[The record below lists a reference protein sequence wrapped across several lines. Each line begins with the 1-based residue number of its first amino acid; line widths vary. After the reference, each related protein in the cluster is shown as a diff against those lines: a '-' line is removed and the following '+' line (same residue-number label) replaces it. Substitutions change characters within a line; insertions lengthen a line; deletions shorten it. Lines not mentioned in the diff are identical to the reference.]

1 MTDSMHSVNICK
13 RNIRTVYLEN
23 QENGKSRIHTHYLN
37 NQLMDVSQLRNQDQI
52 LFQRLNEMFPGKA
65 QLTITVLNKYP
76 YQRDLNILASYII
89 SEF

>member
-1 MTDSMHSVNICK
+1 
-13 RNIRTVYLEN
+13 
-23 QENGKSRIHTHYLN
+23 
-37 NQLMDVSQLRNQDQI
+37 MDVSQLRNQDQI